1 MPVISILSDWNRRD
15 YYTAMV
21 KAKLL
26 EACPGNSVVDISHE
40 ITAFNLMQAA
50 FVLSNSWQS
59 FPQGSVHICFVNS
72 EPDGGAGFLAC
83 EYGGHFF
90 LSADNGLFSLM
101 FDPLPEQVR
110 LLHEGAGRSSTFGSL
125 DVFVLAASRI
135 VRGEPLETLGD
146 VATNIR
152 INTPVNPAIDKN
164 KIDGHV
170 MYTDS
175 YGNGITNIRQEQF
188 EQIRAGRGYEILVQ
202 SNHNRIA
209 RVSTRYSD
217 VQPGDLL
224 AVFNLAG
231 FMEIAI
237 NQGNV
242 AQLLNLGT
250 NAQVRIKFTD
260 ATNVSNTPPA
270 GRLFE

>member
-21 KAKLL
+21 RAKLL
-26 EACPGNSVVDISHE
+26 TACPDNVVMDISHE
-40 ITAFNLMQAA
+40 IAAFNLMQAA
-50 FVLSNSWQS
+50 FVLSNAWPS
-59 FPQGSVHICFVNS
+59 FPLGSVHICFVNS
-72 EPDGGAGFLAC
+72 EPAVGRGFLAC

-90 LSADNGLFSLM
+90 LSADNGLFSLL
-101 FDPLPEQVR
+101 FDPLPKRIR
-110 LLHEGAGRSSTFGSL
+110 LLDEVPDSPATFGSL
-125 DVFVLAASRI
+125 EVFVQAASRLL
-135 VRGEPLETLGD
+135 RGESIDDLGTET
-146 VATNIR
+146 TNIR
-152 INTPVNPAIDKN
+152 TNTPVSPAIDKN

-170 MYTDS
+170 MYVDS
-175 YGNGITNIRQEQF
+175 YGNGITNIRQIQF
-188 EQIRAGRGYEILVQ
+188 DQVRAGRDYEILVQ

-224 AVFNLAG
+224 AIFNLAG
-231 FMEIAI
+231 FLEIAI
-237 NQGNV
+237 NQGNA

-250 NAQVRIKFTD
+250 NAQVRVKFTET
-260 ATNVSNTPPA
+260 TNVSTTPPA